1 MDLLMSNLATDAFQN
16 ALALLRKWR
25 AERPEES
32 PAYSTVMP
40 PAPERDPA
48 TGSPP
53 IRRGTIASTQ
63 QLLDSHDLTSEEL
76 VSRALHV
83 IAEQNDDLYA
93 FVEILE
99 VDARDRAKKFDAERA
114 AGRVRSPLHGIPVS
128 VKDLYAVKGGTTR
141 AGSLGYE
148 RRDDKD
154 AKVVKRL
161 KEAGAVVIGKTST
174 HEFAMGVTAPQSRNP
189 HDPSRIAGGSS
200 SGAAIAVATGMGMAA
215 IGTDTRGSIRIPAA
229 LCGVVGL
236 KPTFGTVPL
245 DGTVPLS
252 WSMDHV
258 GVMAPSADDAATV
271 LDALTRDRQIAD
283 EPVKGVSD
291 IRVGLPRTAWQGV
304 EPAVEHS
311 IDSVMQTLIATGVE
325 LVDVQRPSAI
335 DFDNAN
341 LTSMVV
347 SRCEAAAFHRDLGLD
362 PVLYTQDVRT
372 QLEAASDA
380 SAQDYIDAQ
389 RLRAEL
395 QRDMLKVFDDVDV
408 LLMPTVPIVAPPT
421 ETADQTPL
429 VLTRNVALWSF
440 VGFPAISVPCE
451 PSAAGLPIGLQ
462 IVAAPHAEAAIIAV
476 ARAVER
482 GVNAR

>member
-1 MDLLMSNLATDAFQN
+1 MSNLATDAFQN

-25 AERPEES
+25 AEHADAP
-32 PAYSTVMP
+32 PAYSLEVPRAAPNERPVQP
-40 PAPERDPA
+40 P
-48 TGSPP
+48 SP
-53 IRRGTIASTQ
+53 RRGTIASTER
-63 QLLDSHDLTSEEL
+63 LLDSHDVTSEEL
-76 VSRALHV
+76 VSRSLRA
-83 IAEQNDDLYA
+83 IADRNDELYA
-93 FVEILE
+93 YVEILE
-99 VDARDRAKKFDAERA
+99 VEALARAKKMDVERGS
-114 AGRVRSPLHGIPVS
+114 GRVRSPLHGIPVS

-148 RRDDKD
+148 RRDDHD
-154 AKVVKRL
+154 AEVVKRL
-161 KEAGAVVIGKTST
+161 RKSGAVVIGKTST
-174 HEFAMGVTAPQSRNP
+174 HEFALGVTSPQSRNP
-189 HDPSRIAGGSS
+189 HDTSRISGGSS

-215 IGTDTRGSIRIPAA
+215 VGTDTRGSIRIPAA

-245 DGTVPLS
+245 DGVVPLA

-271 LDALTRDRQIAD
+271 FDALNPENKTIDT
-283 EPVKGVSD
+283 PVAAVSD
-291 IRVGLPRTAWQGV
+291 IRVGLPQTAWRDV
-304 EPAVEHS
+304 EPAVNGS
-311 IDSVMQTLIATGVE
+311 IESVMDTLIATGVE
-325 LVDVQRPSAI
+325 MVDVQRPSAI

-362 PVLYTQDVRT
+362 PILYTSDVRT
-372 QLEAASDA
+372 QLEVAADA
-380 SAQDYIDAQ
+380 TAQDYIDGQ

-395 QRDMLKVFDDVDV
+395 QRDMLKVFEDVDV
-408 LLMPTVPIVAPPT
+408 LLMPTVPIVAPPV
-421 ETADQTPL
+421 EIADQTPL

-451 PSAAGLPIGLQ
+451 PSPAGLPIGLQ
-462 IVAAPHAEAAIIAV
+462 IVAAPHREAAIIAV